1 MATKP
6 AGSAL
11 REPLPLPRQIVEHP
25 AEPREPDR
33 AGEENYIRALALEPW
48 EFSFFAAVRR
58 MEALRTDL
66 PGVGRSSR
74 AEEDP
79 LRFGQEPSLAFAP
92 CTLWEY
98 RPATGN
104 APSRLFVN
112 FMGLLGPNGAM
123 PIHITDYARER
134 QIHHKDHTFARFMDV
149 FNHRM
154 VSLFYRAWASSQMT
168 ASFDRWEPAQA
179 SQNDAVARQLALARD
194 QDAFARYTASL
205 FGMGMDSLR
214 HRDSVPDLAKLHFS
228 GRLANQVKSPE
239 GLRAILRQYLGVD
252 VEIEEFQG
260 RWTEVPADYH
270 MKLGTVPP
278 AGRHAGCI
286 GATGGVVGASVFDCS
301 SAFRMRLGPM
311 KLEQYQRMLPGTRTA
326 KRLAAWVRNML
337 GDEFWWEANLILKS
351 DEVPKTRLGAGTRL
365 GWTSWVHS
373 GPSPEDRSDLALR
386 SAQ

>member
-1 MATKP
+1 MP
-6 AGSAL
+6 
-11 REPLPLPRQIVEHP
+11 
-25 AEPREPDR
+25 PREPDR
-33 AGEENYIRALALEPW
+33 AAEDEYIRALALEPW
-48 EFSFFAAVRR
+48 EFNFFAAVRR

-79 LRFGQEPSLAFAP
+79 LRFGQEPSLAFAT

-98 RPATGN
+98 RPASGN

-112 FMGLLGPNGAM
+112 FMGLLGPNGAL
-123 PIHITDYARER
+123 PIHLTEHARER

-168 ASFDRWEPAQA
+168 ASFDRWEP
-179 SQNDAVARQLALARD
+179 SHGTRHDAVARQLALARD
-194 QDAFARYTASL
+194 QDTFARYTASL

-214 HRDSVPDLAKLHFS
+214 HRDSVPDLAKLHFA
-228 GRLANQVKSPE
+228 GRLSNQVKNPE

-260 RWTEVPADYH
+260 RWTLVPSDYH

-326 KRLAAWVRNML
+326 KRLAAWVRNVL
-337 GDEFWWEANLILKS
+337 GDEFWWEANLILKAE
-351 DEVPKTRLGAGTRL
+351 EVPKTRLGAGTRL

-373 GPSPEDRSDLALR
+373 GPSPEDRADLALR